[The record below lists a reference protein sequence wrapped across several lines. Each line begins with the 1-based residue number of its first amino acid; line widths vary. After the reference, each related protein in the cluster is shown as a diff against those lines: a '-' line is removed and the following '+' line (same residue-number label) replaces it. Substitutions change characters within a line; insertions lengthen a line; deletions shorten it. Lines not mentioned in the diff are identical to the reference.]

1 MPNRRDIPNW
11 VIQPLRLM
19 VLLVILAAAIA
30 ATSGCRQRYAKEVE
44 SSVPTVTVVGTY
56 DGCKVTK
63 EQWVSKKGN
72 TVGEAYYLE
81 KDGYVLQLIEYT
93 GRYGK
98 RTFRLGRADVPKPDR
113 NWLLAGVFADK
124 PIQQKLLSD
133 ELRKAA
139 NRLADFTASLSAS
152 KSDIVAATAPWMEDT
167 LKDLSLSAFAL
178 EERVKPTM
186 NLTYGTERSSKGIV
200 YVLQGPWWLDSWI
213 VLGEEGFTVYIDTR
227 NSTRFRGAYL
237 PQNGTAVIRGTYDG
251 VVYGGRIKG
260 TELSEYRTGLL
271 RESIAELEAFV
282 PFLNSRLY
290 TFPKDLAERCSQTA
304 KTLKAADKMTW
315 EAVVPENTILKT
327 RNDLLR
333 VVLDER
339 EMIKKGDLQ
348 MRYMWQM
355 HDTSWDSAIVLLHDN
370 GSLKVDFN
378 RDDYDPSNDFSYF
391 VTDGR
396 ASVVF
401 QKVNPGTSLTMGQLA
416 SLQSFAAAVDTGLI
430 KVPTRYTAAYKHL
443 KELIADPTL
452 PKGRKAVDFEKM
464 AEDLLDELQ

>member
-1 MPNRRDIPNW
+1 
-11 VIQPLRLM
+11 M
-19 VLLVILAAAIA
+19 VLLAILAAALT
-30 ATSGCRQRYAKEVE
+30 ATSACRQRYAKEVE
-44 SSVPTVTVVGTY
+44 SSVPTVTSVGTY

-63 EQWVSKKGN
+63 ELWTSKKGN
-72 TVGEAYYLE
+72 AVGEAYYLE

-113 NWLLAGVFADK
+113 NWFLAGVFADK
-124 PIQQKLLSD
+124 PIQQKLLSN
-133 ELRKAA
+133 ELRQAA
-139 NRLADFTASLSAS
+139 NKLADFTASLSAS
-152 KSDIVAATAPWMEDT
+152 RSDIVAATAPWMEDT
-167 LKDLSLSAFAL
+167 LKDLSISAFAL
-178 EERVKPTM
+178 EARVKPTM
-186 NLTYGTERSSKGIV
+186 DLTYGTERSSKGIA

-227 NSTRFRGAYL
+227 DSTRFRGAYL
-237 PQNGTAVIRGTYDG
+237 PQKGTAVIRGTYDG
-251 VVYGGRIKG
+251 MVYGGRIKG

-290 TFPKDLAERCSQTA
+290 TFPKDLVERCSQTA
-304 KTLKAADKMTW
+304 KTLKAVDKITW

-333 VVLDER
+333 MVLDER
-339 EMIKKGDLQ
+339 EMIKNDDLQ
-348 MRYMWQM
+348 MQYRWQM
-355 HDTSWDSAIVLLHDN
+355 RDTSWDSAIVLLHNN

-378 RDDYDPSNDFSYF
+378 LDDYDLSNDFSYF

-396 ASVVF
+396 ASVSY
-401 QKVNPGTSLTMGQLA
+401 KKISPGTSLTTEQLA
-416 SLQSFAAAVDTGLI
+416 SLVSFNAAVDAGLI
-430 KVPTRYTAAYKHL
+430 KVPLRYAAAYKHL

-452 PKGRKAVDFEKM
+452 PKGRRAVDFEEM
-464 AEDLLDELQ
+464 AQDLLDELPSR